1 MNVRLH
7 IDRLVLD
14 GVAVSDRARLAA
26 SLEAELAH
34 LIATRGLE
42 VGQGMAV
49 PSVRA
54 PEIAMGAPLCRSL
67 AHSIH
72 GALQSADGSGRKGSR

>member
-26 SLEAELAH
+26 SIEAELAQR
-34 LIATRGLE
+34 IATGGLE
-42 VGQGMAV
+42 LGQGMAV

-54 PEIAMGAPLCRSL
+54 PEIRIGPQLGP
-67 AHSIH
+67 SI
-72 GALQSADGSGRKGSR
+72 GGSIYAALQNGAKR